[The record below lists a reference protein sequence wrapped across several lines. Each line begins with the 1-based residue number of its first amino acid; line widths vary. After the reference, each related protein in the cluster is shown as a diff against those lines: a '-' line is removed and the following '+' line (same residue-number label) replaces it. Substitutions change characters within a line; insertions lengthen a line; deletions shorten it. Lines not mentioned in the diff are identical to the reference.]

1 MGDQPRQRDK
11 FLTRLTRGID
21 RRYRDATSTARVLP
35 GFLIIG
41 AARTGST
48 SLFEYLVA
56 HPQVGPP
63 SHKEIHYFDNNFDR
77 GLGWYRRH
85 FPTLSERERT
95 KRLQGDFRTGE
106 ASPYYLFH
114 PLVPERVR
122 RALPNAKLVALLRE
136 PGARAYSQYQLER
149 RSERE
154 MLTFEEALEAEPERL
169 EGEEDRIREDPSY
182 QSEAHRHFSYLARG
196 LYADQLESWFG
207 LFPGEQIL
215 VLLADDFFAD
225 PGGTYR
231 RVLDHLGLARIALPR
246 YETFNYASY
255 SMMKPETRKY
265 LTDYFREPNQH
276 LEELLGVV
284 LDWDV

>member
-11 FLTRLTRGID
+11 FIARLIRGID

-35 GFLIIG
+35 DFLIIG
-41 AARTGST
+41 AARAGST
-48 SLFEYLVA
+48 SLYEYLLA
-56 HPQVGPP
+56 HPQVGSP
-63 SHKEIHYFDNNFDR
+63 SHKEIHYFDNNFER
-77 GLGWYRRH
+77 GTGWYRRH

-95 KRLQGDFRTGE
+95 KRLRGAFRTGE
-106 ASPYYLFH
+106 ASPYYVFH
-114 PLVPERVR
+114 PLAPERVR
-122 RALPNAKLVALLRE
+122 QALPEARLVVLLRE

-154 MLTFEEALEAEPERL
+154 TLTFEEALEAEPKRL

-196 LYADQLESWFG
+196 LYAAQLESWFG
-207 LFPGEQIL
+207 EFPRDQLL
-215 VLLADDFFAD
+215 VLLAEDFFAD

-231 RVLDHLGLARIALPR
+231 RALDHLGLERIALPR

-255 SMMKPETRKY
+255 STMKPETRKY
-265 LTDYFREPNQH
+265 LADYFREPNQR
-276 LEELLGVV
+276 LEELLGVA